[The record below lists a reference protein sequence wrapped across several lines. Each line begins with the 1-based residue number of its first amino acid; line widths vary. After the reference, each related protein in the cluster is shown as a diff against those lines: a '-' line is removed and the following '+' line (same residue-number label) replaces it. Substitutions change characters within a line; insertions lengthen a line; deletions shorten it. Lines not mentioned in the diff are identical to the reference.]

1 MSLRKILP
9 AALIALTPVMASS
22 AFAASLTVGFS
33 QIGSESGWR
42 AAETSVSKTEAQKRN
57 ITLKIADAQ
66 QKQENQIKA
75 IRSFVA
81 QGVDAIFLA
90 PVVATGWDAVLNEAK
105 DAKIPVIL
113 LDRDIETANKALYLT
128 AVTSDSVHE
137 GVVAGEWLAKN
148 VGSKPCSVVELQGT
162 VGASVATNRKKGFDD
177 AIAKHSNIK
186 MIRSQTGDFTRAK
199 GKEVTESFLKAENG
213 GKNICAL
220 YAHNDDMAVGAIQAI
235 KEAGLKPGKDILV
248 VSIDAVPDIFK
259 AFMAGEANAT
269 VELTPN
275 MAGPAFDALIAFKDK
290 GTVPPKWIQTE
301 SKLYTPT
308 DEPQKIYDSK
318 KGFDDAIAKHS
329 NIKMIR
335 SQTGDFTRAK
345 GKEVT
350 ESFLKAE
357 NSRAASR
364 AVGKYRLWVRVRK
377 ILALCS
383 KSWA

>member
-1 MSLRKILP
+1 MTLKKLLP
-9 AALIALTPVMASS
+9 AALIALTPMMATG

-42 AAETSVSKTEAQKRN
+42 AAETSVSKSEAQKRN

-113 LDRDIETANKALYLT
+113 LDRDIDTANKSLYLT

-137 GVVAGEWLAKN
+137 GAVAGEWLAKN
-148 VGSKPCSVVELQGT
+148 VGAKPCNVVELQGT

-186 MIRSQTGDFTRAK
+186 VIRSQTGDFTRAK

-220 YAHNDDMAVGAIQAI
+220 YAHNDDMAVGGIQAI
-235 KEAGLKPGKDILV
+235 KEAGLKPGKDIFV

-275 MAGPAFDALIAFKDK
+275 MAGPAFDALIAFKEK

-301 SKLYTPT
+301 SKLYTPA
-308 DEPQKIYDSK
+308 DDPQKIYDSK
-318 KGFDDAIAKHS
+318 KGL
-329 NIKMIR
+329 
-335 SQTGDFTRAK
+335 G
-345 GKEVT
+345 
-350 ESFLKAE
+350 
-357 NSRAASR
+357 
-364 AVGKYRLWVRVRK
+364 Y
-377 ILALCS
+377 
-383 KSWA
+383 

>member
-1 MSLRKILP
+1 MNLKKLLP
-9 AALIALTPVMASS
+9 AVFIALTPAMATS

-42 AAETSVSKTEAQKRN
+42 AAETSVSKSEAQKRN
-57 ITLKIADAQ
+57 VTLKIADAQ

-90 PVVATGWDAVLNEAK
+90 PVVATGWDAVLGEAK

-113 LDRDIETANKALYLT
+113 LDRDIDTADKSLYLT

-137 GVVAGEWLAKN
+137 GAVAGEWLAKN
-148 VGSKPCSVVELQGT
+148 VGDKPCNVVELQGT

-177 AIAKHSNIK
+177 AIAKHANIK
-186 MIRSQTGDFTRAK
+186 VIRSQTGDFTRAK

-275 MAGPAFDALIAFKDK
+275 MAGPAFDALIAYKEK

-318 KGFDDAIAKHS
+318 KGL
-329 NIKMIR
+329 
-335 SQTGDFTRAK
+335 G
-345 GKEVT
+345 
-350 ESFLKAE
+350 
-357 NSRAASR
+357 
-364 AVGKYRLWVRVRK
+364 Y
-377 ILALCS
+377 
-383 KSWA
+383 

>member
-1 MSLRKILP
+1 MTLKKFLP
-9 AALIALTPVMASS
+9 TALIALTPLMATS
-22 AFAASLTVGFS
+22 AFAAGLTVGFS

-42 AAETSVSKTEAQKRN
+42 AAETSVSKSEAQKRN

-90 PVVATGWDAVLNEAK
+90 PVVATGWDAVLGEAK

-113 LDRDIETANKALYLT
+113 LDRDVETADKSLYLT

-137 GVVAGEWLAKN
+137 GAVAGEWLAKQ
-148 VGSKPCSVVELQGT
+148 VGDKPCNVVELQGT

-177 AIAKHSNIK
+177 AIAKHANIK
-186 MIRSQTGDFTRAK
+186 VVRSQTGDFTRAK
-199 GKEVTESFLKAENG
+199 GKEVAESFLKAENG

-275 MAGPAFDALIAFKDK
+275 MAGPAFDALIAYKDR

-308 DEPQKIYDSK
+308 DDPQKIYDSK
-318 KGFDDAIAKHS
+318 KGL
-329 NIKMIR
+329 
-335 SQTGDFTRAK
+335 G
-345 GKEVT
+345 
-350 ESFLKAE
+350 
-357 NSRAASR
+357 
-364 AVGKYRLWVRVRK
+364 Y
-377 ILALCS
+377 
-383 KSWA
+383 